1 MLRNL
6 GVTALVSAIMGLTM
20 LALRSG
26 TPRAAEPPMGAL
38 AQADPTIK
46 QGTEAPSQSGMGNQ
60 TPTSKT
66 SPTGG
71 QAGQNSALPSAAN
84 QTGGGMT
91 GGGQTPETMM
101 CPCMQM
107 MMSMMQG
114 GTTGGTMGGA
124 GDRSDAAAQP
134 FSNPRTEDQARQ
146 RAERYL
152 QGLNNP
158 NLKLGEINETAASYE
173 VQVVTKDGSLVNWI
187 IIDKQSGQL
196 KTQY

>member
-6 GVTALVSAIMGLTM
+6 GVTAVVSAIMGLTT
-20 LALRSG
+20 LALRTAAPPANEPAMGGG
-26 TPRAAEPPMGAL
+26 TSS
-38 AQADPTIK
+38 AQADPMTG
-46 QGTEAPSQSGMGNQ
+46 QALESPPGSNQ
-60 TPTSKT
+60 T
-66 SPTGG
+66 
-71 QAGQNSALPSAAN
+71 A
-84 QTGGGMT
+84 GGMT
-91 GGGQTPETMM
+91 AGGQTPENMM

-114 GTTGGTMGGA
+114 GTTGGMMGGA
-124 GDRSDAAAQP
+124 GDQSDAAAQP

-158 NLKLGEINETAASYE
+158 NLQLGEINETAASYE
-173 VQVVTKDGSLVNWI
+173 VQIVTKDGSLVNWI
-187 IIDKQSGQL
+187 IIEKQTGQL